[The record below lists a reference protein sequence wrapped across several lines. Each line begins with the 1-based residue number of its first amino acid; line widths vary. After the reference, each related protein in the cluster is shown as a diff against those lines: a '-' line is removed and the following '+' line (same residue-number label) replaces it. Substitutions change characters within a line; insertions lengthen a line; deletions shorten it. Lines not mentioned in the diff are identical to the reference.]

1 LEENGVKKGKDVVS
15 VDDLIANRKK
25 EKHQRRVKSILTGLI
40 FFVFT
45 SAVAAGFYFYFASTS
60 ALSSSILISGT
71 KILPDAYIL
80 KLSQSGY
87 DKNFLMLNASL
98 LRKNI
103 KSEPLVQDALVT
115 LDAANVV
122 RIQVVEKPIMA
133 IWLDEAKLVLSD
145 GSLLT
150 MKDEYAKAW
159 LQNPGIYGYKDATV
173 LKPLVDALKPI
184 SKEGLGNVSEI
195 HLNPT
200 RYDENYV
207 KVIMQDGNRIY
218 TSLKTLDMIEEY
230 PRIVNALNALN
241 SCIFFDEMT
250 RTAFSQ
256 PCEK

>member
-1 LEENGVKKGKDVVS
+1 MKQGKDVVS

-25 EKHQRRVKSILTGLI
+25 EKRQRRLRKFLI
-40 FFVFT
+40 GTAFFLFT
-45 SAVAAGFYFYFASTS
+45 SAVCAGYYLYFASTS

-80 KLSQSGY
+80 KLSDSGY
-87 DKNFLMLNASL
+87 TKNFLMQNAAL

-103 KSEPLVQDALVT
+103 KVEPLVQDAVVS
-115 LDAANVV
+115 LDANNVI
-122 RIQVVEKPIMA
+122 RIQVTEKPIMA

-145 GSLLT
+145 GSLLPL
-150 MKDEYAKAW
+150 KDEYAKAW
-159 LQNPGIYGYKDATV
+159 LQNPGIYGYKDVKT
-173 LKPLVDALKPI
+173 LQPLVNAMKPI

-195 HLNPT
+195 HLYPT
-200 RYDENYV
+200 RYDENFV
-207 KVIMQDGNRIY
+207 KVIMQDGNRIF
-218 TSLKTLDMIEEY
+218 TSLTTLDMIEEY
-230 PRIVNALNALN
+230 PRIVNALKADN